1 MIEQSKLTS
10 GICSIT
16 LKECS
21 AEQVIEFL
29 IESGLDAVEWWGGE
43 HVPPGEVEIAREVG
57 RLTREAGK
65 LVSSYG
71 SYYRVGVS
79 PTDGLSF
86 KTVLDSACALEAPTI
101 RVWAGVKN
109 REDCSADELA
119 AVIADAHRIAD
130 LAADKGVSITFEFHG
145 GSLTN
150 NNANALRLSEELAH
164 PNIFFSWQPPHGF
177 TQAHCCEGL
186 LSLLGRLS
194 TVHVY
199 HWTIGAYE
207 DNLYSEA
214 EQVLKWPGDYH
225 RHPLEDG
232 HSRWSAYIQ
241 IVRQSTRAHSFLL
254 EFVQGD
260 SLEQARCD
268 AKTLEELLSA
278 SKSHIK

>member
-1 MIEQSKLTS
+1 MKETGKLIP
-10 GICSIT
+10 GICSVT
-16 LKECS
+16 LKEYS
-21 AEQVIEFL
+21 VEQVLEFL
-29 IESGLDAVEWWGGE
+29 VESGLDAVEWWGGE
-43 HVPPGEVEIAREVG
+43 HVPPGEDEIAREVG

-65 LVSSYG
+65 LISSYG

-79 PTDGLSF
+79 PADGLSF
-86 KTVLDSACALEAPTI
+86 EIVLDSACALGAPTI

-119 AVIADAHRIAD
+119 AVTADAHRIAD
-130 LAADKGVSITFEFHG
+130 LAADKGVSITFEFHS

-150 NNANALRLSEELAH
+150 NNANALRLSEELPH

-177 TQAHCCEGL
+177 TQAHGCEGL
-186 LSLLGRLS
+186 QSLLGRLS

-207 DNLYSEA
+207 ENLYSEA
-214 EQVLKWPGDYH
+214 EQALKWPEDYH

-232 HSRWSAYIQ
+232 HSRWAAYIR
-241 IVRQSTRAHSFLL
+241 IIRQSARTHPLLL
-254 EFVQGD
+254 EFVKGD

-268 AKTLEELLSA
+268 AKILKLLLGNSV
-278 SKSHIK
+278 